1 MRTPIRDIAERRSD
15 MAGGKRLGDQ
25 VRLVPRIQ
33 LVAEILHM
41 ALDRPRSDAELLCT
55 LLGGKSAGNALQDLA
70 LALGQGNELFL
81 WLRKIHH
88 ASLV

>member
-1 MRTPIRDIAERRSD
+1 MRRPLRDIAERSSD
-15 MAGGKRLGDQ
+15 VAGSKRLGDQ
-25 VRLVPRIQ
+25 VRLVLRIQ

-41 ALDRPRSDAELLCT
+41 ALDRPRRNTELLGT
-55 LLGGKSAGNALQDLA
+55 LLGGKPSGNALQDLA
-70 LALGQGNELFL
+70 LALGQRNELFL

>member
-41 ALDRPRSDAELLCT
+41 ALDRPRSDAELLGT
-55 LLGGKSAGNALQDLA
+55 LLGGKSAGNALQDLT